1 MEILKICLLCLI
13 VVPLTV
19 YFSVKLGTYA
29 YLRARF
35 LFLETHTKE
44 KESDEQD

>member
-1 MEILKICLLCLI
+1 MTYAGLSLLLLV

-29 YLRARF
+29 FLRARY
-35 LFLETHTKE
+35 LFNKHMKE
-44 KESDEQD
+44 EEEHGS